1 MTQGYR
7 KIPGNRCI
15 GGVDLNPATYSCS
28 GLGGWFSIKSLLTYL
43 VIGLALYYG
52 WPIIEGI
59 VIILPIPDP
68 KEILQ
73 KVKSILLGTFQSAQ
87 SSLKPPQKKG
97 PGYASNFNQAP
108 ETLGDSDDEDDI
120 GRTPQLG
127 PKKKAP
133 KNNSGL
139 SYGDSDEDEEK
150 EGTQLITLDGASSTN
165 RDRTHSAAENVPKLQ
180 RPE

>member
-1 MTQGYR
+1 L
-7 KIPGNRCI
+7 I
-15 GGVDLNPATYSCS
+15 
-28 GLGGWFSIKSLLTYL
+28 
-43 VIGLALYYG
+43 IGLVLYYG

-59 VIILPIPDP
+59 VILLPIPDP
-68 KEILQ
+68 KEIFNKL
-73 KVKSILLGTFQSAQ
+73 KGF
-87 SSLKPPQKKG
+87 SLRPSQKKG

-108 ETLGDSDDEDDI
+108 ETLGDSDDEDEL
-120 GRTPQLG
+120 GSTPQLV

-150 EGTQLITLDGASSTN
+150 ESTQLITLDGASSSN
-165 RDRTHSAAENVPKLQ
+165 RDRTHSAAENIPKLQ